1 MGSRRF
7 VLVGAVATAA
17 VLAGMANASAAP
29 SSDTTSDRRA
39 VEVGAHLPAAR
50 AAVDPIESEFVPVS
64 PVRVLDTRTTG
75 APVPQGGTV
84 TVDLTSRTPANAT
97 AVVLNVTGTQPTG
110 GTFIT
115 VYPAGEARPDASNL
129 NLVPGQ
135 TRANAV
141 TVGLDSADRRI
152 SLYNNFGNTHLI
164 ADLAGYYID
173 GAASRYNAV
182 QPGRVLDTR
191 GSGPVGPGGTVAVS
205 FPWLP
210 DSATAVTLNVTGVSA
225 TTNTF
230 VTAFPNGQSAPLAS
244 NLNLGP
250 NETVP
255 NQVTVPL
262 GANKTVRLLNGNGFV
277 HLIADEVGY
286 YQNGVGDRFVPL
298 SPVRAMDTREF
309 HDGLTPD
316 IFIAL
321 TGWPSDVTG
330 VVGNLTGTNPE
341 AAGYVVVWPGGQP
354 VPNTSNLNLV
364 PGQTAPNLVTVGIG
378 FESHPDIQ
386 DRSINFANSA
396 GYVDVIF
403 DVAGF
408 FVPVTA

>member
-7 VLVGAVATAA
+7 VIVGAVATAA
-17 VLAGMANASAAP
+17 VLAGVVNASAAP
-29 SSDTTSDRRA
+29 AGTSDRRA
-39 VEVGAHLPAAR
+39 VEVNAHFTAKR
-50 AAVDPIESEFVPVS
+50 AAVDPIESDFVPVS
-64 PVRVLDTRTTG
+64 PVRVLDTRNSG

-84 TVDLTSRTPANAT
+84 TVDLSSRTPANAT

-110 GTFIT
+110 GTFVT
-115 VYPAGEARPDASNL
+115 VYPAGEPRPDASNL

-152 SLYNNFGNTHLI
+152 SLYNNAGNTHLI
-164 ADLAGYYID
+164 ADLAGYYVD
-173 GAASRYNAV
+173 GAASRYTAV

-191 GSGPVGPGGTVAVS
+191 GTGPVGPGGTVAVS

-210 DSATAVTLNVTGVSA
+210 NSATAVTLNVTGVSA
-225 TTNTF
+225 STNTF
-230 VTAFPNGQSAPLAS
+230 VTAFPNGQPAPLAS

-250 NETVP
+250 GETVP

-262 GANKTVRLLNGNGFV
+262 GANKTIVLLNGNGFV

-286 YQNGVGDRFVPL
+286 YASDHGDRFVPL

-309 HDGLTPD
+309 NDGLTPG

-321 TGWPSDVTG
+321 TGWPTDVSG
-330 VVGNLTGTNPE
+330 VVGNLTGTNPT
-341 AAGYVVVWPGGQP
+341 ASGYVVVWPGGQP
-354 VPNTSNLNLV
+354 TPNTSNLNLV
-364 PGQTAPNLVTVGIG
+364 PGQTAPNAVTVGIG
-378 FESHPDIQ
+378 YESHPDIQ
-386 DRSINFANSA
+386 DRSVNFANSA